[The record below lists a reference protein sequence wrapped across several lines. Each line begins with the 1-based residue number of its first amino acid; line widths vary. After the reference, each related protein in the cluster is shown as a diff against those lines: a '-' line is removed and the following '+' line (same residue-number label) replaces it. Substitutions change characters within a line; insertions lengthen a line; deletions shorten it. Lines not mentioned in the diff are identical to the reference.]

1 MSQPTVDLFNDP
13 SSPTYTVQSKD
24 LKRGDYAV
32 LCQVE
37 PFDLKASKI
46 CRVLDVSWSKMG
58 KVGWPKCHYVGFD
71 LVTGRKIE
79 FLIRAWHRGAHPV
92 HVPKTVCK
100 TEYLMIGYSDASD
113 QYLKLLPL
121 AESEDSEINE
131 SVMVP
136 NSSLGVQLRADFEA
150 GKELVVMV
158 HTVLGSHGVFSFR
171 EDEPQQED
179 ERQEEEDGVQD
190 GE

>member
-1 MSQPTVDLFNDP
+1 MSQSAVDLFNNP
-13 SSPTYTVQSKD
+13 SLPTHTIQSQD

-37 PFDLKASKI
+37 PFDLKVSKI
-46 CRVLDVSWSKMG
+46 CRIFDVSWSKMG
-58 KVGWPKCHYVGFD
+58 KVGWPKCHYVGLD

-79 FLIRAWHRGAHPV
+79 VLVRALDRGAHPV
-92 HVPKTVCK
+92 HVPKTVTK
-100 TEYLMIGYSDASD
+100 TEYLMIGYSDAND

-131 SVMVP
+131 GVMVP
-136 NSSLGVQLRADFEA
+136 NSSLGAQLKADFEA

-158 HTVLGSHGVFSFR
+158 HTVLDSQGVVSFR
-171 EDEPQQED
+171 EEEPQQEN
-179 ERQEEEDGVQD
+179 ERQKEDGVQN
-190 GE
+190 E